1 MQTYKSPL
9 KERIA
14 SSASLEQSFTS
25 TCKISCKIRFT
36 EAHEQ
41 KFIINQKSQVIFNTY
56 MDCNNNPN
64 DAKHF
69 KVSPSLIPRSFAS
82 P

>member
-41 KFIINQKSQVIFNTY
+41 KFITNPKSQVIFNTY
-56 MDCNNNPN
+56 MHCNYKKTCFEISENEQYMCLESN
-64 DAKHF
+64 K
-69 KVSPSLIPRSFAS
+69 L
-82 P
+82 